1 MLFLFDSAKLFFKS
15 KILFIMLCVT
25 SVYVIA
31 STAIWYGKPQS
42 ATEPLA
48 NAMTFT
54 VYMYI
59 LMMFVSYEFFRKYND
74 FGIAEAINVS
84 PEGRKGKHSKG
95 AFLFLSLYSFLFSI
109 IVCVIV
115 IIEFLFFKIKD
126 PNHEYIY
133 HIIKAVVLNYFL
145 VMELGI
151 IVGDA
156 LSNLKYKAFSYVV
169 MTFFSIMVSA
179 FPQQIAY
186 MILTSQGE
194 NAGAIA
200 YEITSF
206 FNVIPKLDLYYLT
219 LAEFGENILPYRF
232 FLIGFWGLLFGIV
245 ITIKKKY
252 YRKFIC
258 PVSILCVACLAGYLY
273 PSSRVDLGLNPN
285 SCLSNISYYYYYNYD
300 NVTKDEKA
308 DYEISKYDMELSI
321 KLNLSAKVNMEVS
334 KSLDEYKMTLFHD
347 YKISYAS
354 NQDGDKLDFTQD
366 GDYVRIINSEN
377 KKITN
382 IILEYKGSSA
392 TYYAN
397 SQGCFLPGYF
407 AYYPRAGYLPLYN
420 QDKFDLESEFVDEDT
435 YFEVKIDYGKKIISN
450 LDEENG
456 VYKGKSDGFTMV
468 SGFYKM
474 KDLGNGNTLVYPYM
488 DNNILHDG
496 IKIEDELWKKEFEI
510 SENTLKETGRKNTM
524 IFTMPKMNFYID
536 AHSGKNQVFSR
547 ESFFYTEEN

>member
-1 MLFLFDSAKLFFKS
+1 M
-15 KILFIMLCVT
+15 
-25 SVYVIA
+25 
-31 STAIWYGKPQS
+31 
-42 ATEPLA
+42 
-48 NAMTFT
+48 
-54 VYMYI
+54 
-59 LMMFVSYEFFRKYND
+59 
-74 FGIAEAINVS
+74 
-84 PEGRKGKHSKG
+84 
-95 AFLFLSLYSFLFSI
+95 
-109 IVCVIV
+109 
-115 IIEFLFFKIKD
+115 
-126 PNHEYIY
+126 
-133 HIIKAVVLNYFL
+133 
-145 VMELGI
+145 
-151 IVGDA
+151 
-156 LSNLKYKAFSYVV
+156 
-169 MTFFSIMVSA
+169 
-179 FPQQIAY
+179 
-186 MILTSQGE
+186 
-194 NAGAIA
+194 
-200 YEITSF
+200 
-206 FNVIPKLDLYYLT
+206 
-219 LAEFGENILPYRF
+219 
-232 FLIGFWGLLFGIV
+232 
-245 ITIKKKY
+245 
-252 YRKFIC
+252 
-258 PVSILCVACLAGYLY
+258 
-273 PSSRVDLGLNPN
+273 
-285 SCLSNISYYYYYNYD
+285 
-300 NVTKDEKA
+300 TKDEKA

-420 QDKFDLESEFVDEDT
+420 QYKFDLESEFVDEDT

-536 AHSGKNQVFSR
+536 AHSGKKQVFSR
-547 ESFFYTEEN
+547 ESFFYAEEN